1 MIFFY
6 LASVFTSSAFAYW
19 IWTPK
24 TNRWINPKHG
34 IVKPG
39 PKEQLKSVKEFYAQG
54 KYKETIIESQKLIK
68 YYPKAYEASEA
79 QFYIGLSLE
88 GLGDLYRAFKAYQ
101 RVIDK
106 YPFSGRIEEIIE
118 REVKIGEAFMFGKK
132 PKAFGLELPVENPAL
147 EIFRKVVENSNY
159 GKNAPHA
166 QYLLGMTLKNLN
178 RFQEARDELEKV
190 VTTYPDSQWTPLA
203 KFQAADC
210 ESKIAPKVDYDQEL
224 TKEAKKKFEEFVE
237 NHPDTNL
244 INEAQTKIDK
254 LKEKEAE
261 GALKIAEFYEKQ
273 KKYDSAMIYYE
284 DILIGCPYC
293 QAATKAREKLKELET
308 K

>member
-1 MIFFY
+1 MG
-6 LASVFTSSAFAYW
+6 SVFAAPAFPYW

-24 TNRWINPKHG
+24 TNRWINPKHN
-34 IVKPG
+34 IKPN
-39 PKEQLKSVKEFYAQG
+39 PKEQLKSAKELYAQG
-54 KYKETIIESQKLIK
+54 KYKETIIESQRLIK
-68 YYPKAYEASEA
+68 YFPKAYEASEA
-79 QFYIGLSLE
+79 QFYIGLSFE
-88 GLGDLYRAFKAYQ
+88 GLDDLYKAFKAYQ

-118 REVKIGEAFMFGKK
+118 REVKIGESFMFGKR

-190 VTTYPDSQWTPLA
+190 VTTYPDSHWAPLA

-210 ESKIAPKVDYDQEL
+210 ESKIAPKIDYDQEL
-224 TKEAKKKFEEFVE
+224 TKEAKKKFEDFVDS
-237 NHPDTNL
+237 HPDTNL
-244 INEAQTKIDK
+244 IDEAQSKIDK

-273 KKYDSAMIYYE
+273 KKYDSARIYYE
-284 DILIGCPYC
+284 EIAATCPYC
-293 QAATKAREKLKELET
+293 LAATKAREKLKELET